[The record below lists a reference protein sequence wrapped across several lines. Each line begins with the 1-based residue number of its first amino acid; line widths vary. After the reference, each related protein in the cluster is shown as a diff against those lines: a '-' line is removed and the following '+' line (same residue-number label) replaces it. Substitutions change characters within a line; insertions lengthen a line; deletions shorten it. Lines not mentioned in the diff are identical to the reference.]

1 MIREGRRKIQVMIL
15 NNGKVRIKLRRKI
28 YEVESDKILYVI
40 SILKNEKN
48 ITFKGSKD
56 VFKNLKKYKLIDEI
70 FLCSINGLW

>member
-28 YEVESDKILYVI
+28 YEVESDKILHVI

-48 ITFKGSKD
+48 IAFKGSKD

-70 FLCSINGLW
+70 FLCNINGLW